1 MTDNSEEVFVDKNK
15 TGRYFRVTANINLD
29 AIQNNINNIRSIIK
43 KGTKI
48 MAIIKA
54 DGYGHGAVPVAK
66 FLNSIDVDAYGI
78 AIIEEGIELREAG
91 IMKPLLILGYTPV
104 EQYKQ
109 LVEYNITQTIFQ
121 LDTAKALSLE
131 AMKQNKVANIHLKI
145 DTGMTR
151 LGFSDTMESINE
163 IKEITRMQG
172 VCIEGIFTHFACADE
187 QDKTSSLKQ
196 LDRFN
201 KFIKELE
208 KEGIHIPM
216 KHISNS
222 AGIVDF
228 SNDDF
233 NMVRSGIITY
243 GYYPSEE
250 VNKDSINL
258 EPAMEIKT
266 HVSFVKEVEA
276 GVGISYGHTYVTN
289 KKTKVATVPVGYAD
303 GYPRSL
309 SSKGRVLIHGEY
321 ANIIGRVCMDQFMV
335 DVSHIDNVKQ
345 GDIVTLIGKDK
356 DRYISVE
363 EVSNLAGSFNYEFIC
378 NVSKRVPRL
387 YFREGKIVEI
397 KE

>member
-91 IMKPLLILGYTPV
+91 IKKPLLILGYTPV

-109 LVEYNITQTIFQ
+109 LVEYNISQTIFQ
-121 LDTAKALSLE
+121 LETAKALSLE

-151 LGFSDTMESINE
+151 LGFSDNIESINE
-163 IKEITRMQG
+163 IKEITRMKG

-187 QDKTSSLKQ
+187 QDKTSSINQ

-208 KEGIHIPM
+208 REGIHIPM

-233 NMVRSGIITY
+233 DMVRSGIITY

-250 VNKDSINL
+250 VNKDSIKL

-335 DVSHIDNVKQ
+335 DVTHIDNVEQ
-345 GDIVTLIGKDK
+345 GDIVTLVGKDNDK
-356 DRYISVE
+356 YISVE

-387 YFREGKIVEI
+387 YFRDGKIVEI

>member
-1 MTDNSEEVFVDKNK
+1 MTENKEEVLPKENK
-15 TGRYFRVTANINLD
+15 AGRYFRVTANINLD
-29 AIQNNINNIRSIIK
+29 AINNNIKNIRSIISK
-43 KGTKI
+43 DTKI

-91 IMKPLLILGYTPV
+91 INKPLLILGYTPV

-121 LDTAKALSLE
+121 LETAKALSQE
-131 AMKQNKVANIHLKI
+131 AIKQNKVANIHLKI

-151 LGFSDTMESINE
+151 IGFSDSEESIKE
-163 IKEITRMQG
+163 IKEISRMEG
-172 VCIEGIFTHFACADE
+172 ICIEGIFSHFACADE
-187 QDKTSSLKQ
+187 LDKTSSFEQ
-196 LDRFN
+196 LDRFV
-201 KFIKELE
+201 KFMNELE
-208 KEGIHIPM
+208 KEGINIPI

-228 SNDDF
+228 PKYNFD
-233 NMVRSGIITY
+233 MVRSGIITY

-250 VNKDSINL
+250 VDKDSIKL

-276 GVGISYGHTYVTN
+276 GVGVSYGHTYVTN

-335 DVSHIDNVKQ
+335 DVTHIDDVKQ
-345 GDIVTLIGKDK
+345 GDIVTLVGKDK
-356 DRYISVE
+356 DKYISVE

>member
-1 MTDNSEEVFVDKNK
+1 MSENMEEFFEQENK
-15 TGRYFRVTANINLD
+15 TGRYFRVTANINFD
-29 AIQNNINNIRSIIK
+29 AINSNITNIRSIIDK
-43 KGTKI
+43 DTKI

-78 AIIEEGIELREAG
+78 AIIEEGIELRKAG
-91 IMKPLLILGYTPV
+91 IEKSLLILGYTPV

-121 LDTAKALSLE
+121 LETAKALSIE
-131 AMKQNKVANIHLKI
+131 AVKQNKVAKIHLKI
-145 DTGMTR
+145 DTGMNR
-151 LGFSDTMESINE
+151 IGFSDTKENINK
-163 IKEITRMQG
+163 IKEISRMEG
-172 VCIEGIFTHFACADE
+172 VYIEGIFSHFACADE
-187 QDKTSSLKQ
+187 YDKLSALEQ
-196 LDRFN
+196 LDRFI
-201 KFIKELE
+201 KFTQDLE
-208 KEGIHIPM
+208 EEGINIPI

-222 AGIVDF
+222 AGIVEF
-228 SNDDF
+228 PNYNF

-250 VNKDSINL
+250 VNKDSIKL

-266 HVSFVKEVEA
+266 HVSFVKEVGA
-276 GVGISYGHTYVTN
+276 GEGISYGHTYVTDR
-289 KKTKVATVPVGYAD
+289 KTTIATVPVGYAD

-321 ANIIGRVCMDQFMV
+321 ANIIGRICMDQFMV
-335 DVSHIDNVKQ
+335 DVTHIENVKQ
-345 GDIVTLIGKDK
+345 GDIVTLVGKDK
-356 DRYISVE
+356 DRFISVE